1 LARDPAKGFSVQ
13 VTSRLSEG
21 DYRIL
26 QEGCESSGENVGSF
40 IRRAIL
46 KEMARL
52 GWLDKERSRLLLPKS
67 DKEI

>member
-1 LARDPAKGFSVQ
+1 MNDFSKQ
-13 VTSRLSEG
+13 LSSRLTKG

-26 QEGCESSGENVGSF
+26 QEGCESSGENIGSF

-52 GWLDKERSRLLLPKS
+52 GWLDKGRSRLLLPA
-67 DKEI
+67 EAQPR